1 MFGCLVVDEETFPC
15 CDTRPKRD
23 AARPDLLTVG
33 QSALATA
40 ARLLTSSV
48 GPNAEKEGGLEDDDA
63 ELQAALRASLD
74 EGGTP
79 DYSHSVPGTKRQ
91 EWICVDERCLRCDCK
106 ELTTLEKRWIRSAV
120 GSQLRTGF
128 FALLPC
134 TSGATS
140 LVRSG

>member
-1 MFGCLVVDEETFPC
+1 MRSKNFSQSVDDSE
-15 CDTRPKRD
+15 
-23 AARPDLLTVG
+23 LGL
-33 QSALATA
+33 
-40 ARLLTSSV
+40 RLIEPSHRIIYML
-48 GPNAEKEGGLEDDDA
+48 KEYDDD

-91 EWICVDERCLRCDCK
+91 EWICVDGRCLQCDCK

-140 LVRSG
+140 FVRSG